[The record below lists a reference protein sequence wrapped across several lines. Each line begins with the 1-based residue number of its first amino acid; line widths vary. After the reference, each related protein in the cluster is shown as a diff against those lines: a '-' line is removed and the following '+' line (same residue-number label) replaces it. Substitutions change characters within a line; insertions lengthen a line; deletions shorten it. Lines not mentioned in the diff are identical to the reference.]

1 MSNRNRM
8 PGLRLKG
15 GIWQIEKRCKYAEG
29 GWLRKSTGTSSRAE
43 AEEALICRLAEL
55 KDIAE
60 RKAQRVFT
68 FEEAALRYVEDIAH
82 KPSAGTAAFHIDQV
96 LPFIGDKVLAQVHD
110 GTVKP
115 FVDHELARGIAP
127 KSINNALAFVSA
139 VLNRAARR
147 WRADDG
153 TPWLTQAPPRL
164 EQLPLAGRQAQP
176 YPLSWDEQDRLLR
189 HLREDLASAVLFTL
203 NTGLR
208 DQEVCA
214 LRWDWEV
221 NIPDLGTSVFILPE
235 SATKTS
241 TARVVVLNSIAK
253 RIVDAQRRNGADYV
267 FPVRGRRRGRLH
279 TAAWKR
285 AWIKAGLPVD
295 ETVLRG
301 VHNLRHT
308 FGRRLRAAG
317 VPIETRKLLMGHAN
331 GDITTHYSAAELGE
345 LLAAAEKVTDR
356 GIAQTPALT
365 LIRRHARGVGKASE
379 STEEPREG
387 SAA

>member
-1 MSNRNRM
+1 MSNRNQM

-15 GIWQIEKRCKYAEG
+15 GIWQIEKRCKYAER
-29 GWLRKSTGTSSRAE
+29 GWIRESTGTSCRAE
-43 AEEALICRLAEL
+43 AEEVLIRRLAEL

-68 FEEAALRYVEDIAH
+68 FEEAALRYLEDIAH

-110 GTVKP
+110 GTVRP

-153 TPWLTQAPPRL
+153 TPWLRQAPPRL
-164 EQLPLAGRQAQP
+164 ERLSLAGRQAQP
-176 YPLSWDEQDRLLR
+176 YPLSWDEQDQLLR
-189 HLREDLASAVLFTL
+189 HLRKDLAAAVLFTV

-208 DQEVCA
+208 DQEVCE

-221 NIPDLGTSVFILPE
+221 HIPDLDTSVFILPE
-235 SATKTS
+235 GATKTN

-253 RIVDAQRRNGADYV
+253 RIIDAQRGNGADYV
-267 FPVRGRRRGRLH
+267 FPVRGGRRGRLH
-279 TAAWKR
+279 TSAWKR
-285 AWIKAGLPVD
+285 AWIKAELPVD
-295 ETVLRG
+295 ETVLKG

-345 LLAAAEKVTDR
+345 LLSAAERITDR
-356 GIAQTPALT
+356 GTAQLPALA
-365 LIRRHARGVGKASE
+365 IIQGQKQSVGKTSE
-379 STEEPREG
+379 IKKGLR
-387 SAA
+387 A